1 MGGALDK
8 AIVTSASM
16 DPDVLEKAVV
26 AHHKAIGGITAT
38 YPVLSVADLTEVNA
52 AIGRMIAS
60 VPEARRWTYIMPSLP

>member
-1 MGGALDK
+1 MDK
-8 AIVTSASM
+8 AIVMSASM

-52 AIGRMIAS
+52 AIGRRIAS
-60 VPEARRWTYIMPSLP
+60 VPEARR